1 MNIILEKIFASDGK
15 TLIGVHVF
23 NSDDNLLVNDPDN
36 PHNFITPAQ
45 YIAWLDSDPARRDKA
60 GWSVMTQHPDEDKP
74 HSRWGRLIDHTLS
87 DEGCPHLKAVLL
99 IEADDREE

>member
-1 MNIILEKIFASDGK
+1 MEIVIEKLFHPETGK
-15 TLIGVHVF
+15 QIGQHVF

-36 PHNFITPAQ
+36 PHNFITPAR

-60 GWSVMTQHPDEDKP
+60 GWHTMSQHPDEDKP
-74 HSRWGRLIDHTLS
+74 HSRWDRLIDHTLS